1 MKDIFG
7 RYLIKINKSI
17 NDVFFLY
24 NGKQITEELKLEE
37 INKEDNEIKILV
49 TDILDKNN
57 KNEEILKQSKD
68 IICPDCKNICLINF
82 KNYKIK
88 LNNCKNNH
96 SIENILFDEFN
107 NKQKINEL
115 CNICNNSKEE
125 IYQNKFYKCCDCK
138 LNLCS
143 LCKIKHNK
151 DHKLI
156 DYELKDYLCN
166 RHGEKYIFY

>member
-1 MKDIFG
+1 MSEIILVFDYNQNIIKIQCKRNEYMKDIFG

-24 NGKQITEELKLEE
+24 NGKQIAEELKLEE
-37 INKEDNEIKILV
+37 INKEENEIKILV

-125 IYQNKFYKCCDCK
+125 MYKNKFYKCY
-138 LNLCS
+138 NT
-143 LCKIKHNK
+143 N
-151 DHKLI
+151 
-156 DYELKDYLCN
+156 
-166 RHGEKYIFY
+166 